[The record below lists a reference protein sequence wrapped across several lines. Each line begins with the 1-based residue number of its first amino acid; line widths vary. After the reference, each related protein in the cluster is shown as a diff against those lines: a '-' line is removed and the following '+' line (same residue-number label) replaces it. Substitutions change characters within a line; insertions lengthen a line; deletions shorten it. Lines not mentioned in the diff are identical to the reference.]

1 MGSSEGMSTENVQD
15 AAAAA
20 AEKLA
25 EAAAA
30 ATDGAMGEHA
40 AE

>member
-1 MGSSEGMSTENVQD
+1 MAAAAAVE

-25 EAAAA
+25 LQKVGITLKAVWCNN
-30 ATDGAMGEHA
+30 GHS
-40 AE
+40 